1 MAIPEFRADGW
12 LPEGH
17 HAASMD
23 EVEVRFGGSSGSQ
36 RATVMAKFKAWTAAL
51 KRKGITG
58 MLVLDGG
65 FISSK
70 ENPKDFDVL
79 LVYDDSLEETMQ
91 SDAEAAALIN
101 YATCKEHG
109 FDVFAFARTSL
120 DAPRVLLAHPLE
132 IWDLDGTTK
141 SRKGVL
147 EVQL

>member
-1 MAIPEFRADGW
+1 MG
-12 LPEGH
+12 
-17 HAASMD
+17 
-23 EVEVRFGGSSGSQ
+23 
-36 RATVMAKFKAWTAAL
+36 KFKTWTAAL
-51 KRKGITG
+51 KGKGITG

-70 ENPKDFDVL
+70 ENPSDFDVL
-79 LVYDDSLEETMQ
+79 LVYDDHLEEVMQ

-101 YATCKEHG
+101 YTTCKKSG
-109 FDVFAFARTSL
+109 FDVFAYARTSL
-120 DAPRVLLAHPLE
+120 NAPRVLLANPLE